1 MRIQPRQQLLEVWR
15 AVARTCYPGD
25 SWQWGGR
32 DQRNSISDA
41 EQILCLM
48 GPATQITTFK
58 VDLPDETAEDVLD
71 AVAAL
76 GDSVEIPQLLIQ
88 VLTQYFQAY
97 TDESGAP
104 VFSGGSYFSAGAQ
117 EPTPEQLTL
126 NVVDSYSVSIRLAL
140 ASIGFVRVFRN
151 VVRRDALRRAVEELE
166 SLASQR
172 LTAAMLGLLRSFA
185 VNTFDVSSE
194 YGQNLCRMVN
204 QRQLTMRQVVD
215 DLQRELR
222 EIKAGL
228 RDLTVGIGQV
238 TDLDNENKLFEC
250 GWSWGI
256 IAGAPR
262 IEVGAQQVPQPDGVA
277 EPLPYLYFTV
287 VALDCIQDL
296 FSDRTRILGLLDDEQ
311 QTLARALQI
320 RWDLTQSYWSRIA
333 RFGRGTWPLESMP
346 WRTTD
351 GFESDYLTLLIASIM
366 INDLASRRAST
377 SDLQRVAELLREL
390 GARARITRRPLPRD
404 PAVSLH
410 QPGFELVLEGSEA
423 LGGQRLTWYLA
434 DFAPQL
440 LKQTLRVAGLL
451 RDIPTRGRTIALADQ
466 IWEGHLLRRRMAG
479 GPAAQLWDQ
488 PSQIYEDLKPGGD
501 QPSWYYTE
509 RVVSC
514 LVAAADLVAGP
525 PLPSPVLADLAGDL
539 LAEADHLF
547 DQELLSVSAEAG
559 PSMGTALQTVRA
571 TLRRAHETRSELPGT
586 AAVLAM
592 DVLRDLR
599 RLASARLDASGTA

>member
-1 MRIQPRQQLLEVWR
+1 MRIQPRQQLLEIWR
-15 AVARTCYPGD
+15 AVARSCYPGHV
-25 SWQWGGR
+25 WQWGGR

-41 EQILCLM
+41 EQLLCLM
-48 GPATQITTFK
+48 APATQITTFK
-58 VDLPDETAEDVLD
+58 VDLPDETADDVLD
-71 AVAAL
+71 AVEEL
-76 GDSVEIPQLLIQ
+76 GDSVEIPQLLIR
-88 VLTQYFQAY
+88 VLNEYFTTYRDA
-97 TDESGAP
+97 SGAP
-104 VFSGGSYFSAGAQ
+104 VFSGGSYFSAGQ
-117 EPTPEQLTL
+117 GEPTPEQLAL
-126 NVVDSYSVSIRLAL
+126 DVVDSYSVSIRLSL

-151 VVRRDALRRAVEELE
+151 VVRRDALRRQVEELE
-166 SLASQR
+166 SLASHR
-172 LTAAMLGLLRSFA
+172 LTAAMVGLLRSFA
-185 VNTFDVSSE
+185 VNTFDVGSD

-204 QRQLTMRQVVD
+204 QRQLTLRQVVD

-222 EIKAGL
+222 EIQAGL
-228 RDLTVGIGQV
+228 RDLTIGIGQV

-256 IAGAPR
+256 VAGAPR
-262 IEVGAQQVPQPDGVA
+262 IEVTGQQVPQRDGVA

-320 RWDLTQSYWSRIA
+320 RWDLTQSYWSRIG
-333 RFGRGTWPLESMP
+333 RFGRGLWPLESMP

-366 INDLASRRAST
+366 VNDLANRRAST
-377 SDLQRVAELLREL
+377 SDFQRVAELLREL
-390 GARARITRRPLPRD
+390 GARARITRRPLPHD

-423 LGGQRLTWYLA
+423 LGGKTLTWYLS

-451 RDIPTRGRTIALADQ
+451 RDIPTRGRAITLADQ
-466 IWEGHLLRRRMAG
+466 IWEGHLLRRRLAG
-479 GPAAQLWDQ
+479 GAAAQLWDQ
-488 PSQIYEDLKPGGD
+488 PSQIYDDLMPGGEL
-501 QPSWYYTE
+501 PSWYYTE
-509 RVVSC
+509 RVVGC
-514 LVAAADLVAGP
+514 LIAAADLVAGA
-525 PLPSPVLADLAGDL
+525 PLPSPEVADLAADL

-571 TLRRAHETRSELPGT
+571 TLRSAHEARAELPAT

-592 DVLRDLR
+592 DVLRELR
-599 RLASARLDASGTA
+599 RLASARQDAGGAG